1 MDNLYNKIIQMF
13 ESIFLS
19 SLWKKNTFACI
30 SIVLGSLSFSYEWY
44 VLLSLQ
50 LYLQMSLKSSQKK
63 LKNEHIDT
71 DTHHCMGKSAFFVGL
86 WKSWYFKDLNTANVL
101 VMQPSNVKCKC
112 FMVWPSRRRLRERY
126 CPLVE
131 AVELSFR
138 GSEDRSLISKG
149 GRTLK
154 VGLNT
159 GVSL

>member
-1 MDNLYNKIIQMF
+1 MSVMFCYPSNYTSKCLRNPAKKKI
-13 ESIFLS
+13 
-19 SLWKKNTFACI
+19 KN
-30 SIVLGSLSFSYEWY
+30 G
-44 VLLSLQ
+44 
-50 LYLQMSLKSSQKK
+50 
-63 LKNEHIDT
+63 HIDT
-71 DTHHCMGKSAFFVGL
+71 DTHHCTGKSAFFVGL
-86 WKSWYFKDLNTANVL
+86 WKSWYIKDLHTADIL
-101 VMQPSNVKCKC
+101 VVQPSKVKCKC